1 MIKTLLVVGKEYSQ
15 DPEFV
20 NSAID
25 DGKIV
30 VSATNIEDTEILR
43 PKAPSMSFLWHP
55 SSPVSARSMVLKTE
69 TTLESLDCGILFFD
83 TYSFIQEYEKLS
95 ADVFT
100 RGVDNMFLGYSYV
113 TAELYNRF
121 VLKEK
126 GVLCFVLNSAPSLLS
141 ITKNNSKAV
150 QGIKKPSPFV
160 SAMEAA
166 FKTFAENCAAQF
178 LTAKIPVL
186 LVENNTDQDLSL
198 GNWLLPYL
206 EEFAHNFTQ
215 KITKN
220 SFQWVEKGAKLSS
233 GKLFRK

>member
-1 MIKTLLVVGKEYSQ
+1 
-15 DPEFV
+15 
-20 NSAID
+20 
-25 DGKIV
+25 
-30 VSATNIEDTEILR
+30 
-43 PKAPSMSFLWHP
+43 
-55 SSPVSARSMVLKTE
+55 
-69 TTLESLDCGILFFD
+69 
-83 TYSFIQEYEKLS
+83 
-95 ADVFT
+95 
-100 RGVDNMFLGYSYV
+100 MFLGYSYV